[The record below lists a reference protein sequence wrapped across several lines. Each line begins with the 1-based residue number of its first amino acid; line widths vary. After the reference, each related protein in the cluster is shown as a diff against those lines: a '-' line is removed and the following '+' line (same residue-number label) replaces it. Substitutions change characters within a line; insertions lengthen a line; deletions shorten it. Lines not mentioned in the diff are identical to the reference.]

1 MLGPHLK
8 YFEVGALFVYAL
20 CGQVQ
25 QHSENLKLTLIVL
38 PLHAG
43 ARMS

>member
-8 YFEVGALFVYAL
+8 FFEFGALFVYAQ
-20 CGQVQ
+20 CGQEQ
-25 QHSENLKLTLIVL
+25 QHSEKLTLTVL

-43 ARMS
+43 ARM

>member
-20 CGQVQ
+20 CSYKQ
-25 QHSENLKLTLIVL
+25 QHSEKLTLTVL